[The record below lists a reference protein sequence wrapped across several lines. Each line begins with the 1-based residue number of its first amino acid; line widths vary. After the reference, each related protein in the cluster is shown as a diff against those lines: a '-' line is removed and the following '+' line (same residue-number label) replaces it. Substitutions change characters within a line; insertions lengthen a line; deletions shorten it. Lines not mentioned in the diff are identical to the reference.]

1 MIVYA
6 VRTDAECVHDENQDR
21 VRAEPC
27 RGTFVVADG
36 MGGLADPDGARSV
49 TGAMVELNEQVRRT
63 ALCGPGTTGA
73 ATALLLVRG
82 RAALAVHLGD
92 SRIYHARSGR
102 VARLTRDHAL
112 GGGLLTRFVGM
123 GGAVVPGVSRH
134 ELRPRDRL
142 RLCTDGLTGGVED
155 AELGELLSGARN
167 VHRASRA
174 LIDAARAGG
183 ATDDVSVIAVECGTG
198 EVPR

>member
-102 VARLTRDHAL
+102 VARLTHDHAL

-142 RLCTDGLTGGVED
+142 RLCTDGLTSGVED
-155 AELGELLSGARN
+155 TALGELLSGARN
-167 VHRASRA
+167 VHRASSA